1 MTHAMTHAM
10 TAAVPG
16 QTARLRVHPLPPPRR
31 LPTGFDAFVHRLLGL
46 LRRRPGPLRALQLQ
60 VAALEADIDRLASL
74 SDAALQ
80 AHLQPLREDFRR
92 GRDAALAPGLAA
104 VAEAARRSLGM
115 RPYPVQLVGAL
126 ALHRGLLAE
135 MATGE
140 GKTLTAG
147 LAAVLA
153 AWNGKP
159 CHVLTANDYLAARDA
174 ATMQPLYALCGL
186 EVAAVGGDMSPPQRR
201 SSYAADIVYVT
212 AKELLGDFLRDRL
225 TARRGL
231 GQQRLQLQRWL
242 GGDSAADETLLQVR
256 GLHSAIVDEADSL
269 LIDEAVTPLILSA
282 PRADNGTREAVQIA
296 SAVATTL
303 QEKTDYQILPRQRTV
318 RLLPSACDRMAGQAD
333 RLPSLWRAR
342 ARREEL
348 LRQALCARLFFH
360 PGQHYVIQDGKIV
373 LLDEYTGRMT
383 PNRTL
388 TAGLHQAIEASAG
401 LEISDTSETL
411 TQRSF
416 QAFFRQFHRLAGM
429 TGTGREAFDELWQIY
444 HLAGITVPPHRPCI
458 RQQPPASVFA
468 TREQKWQAIVERIE
482 EVHGRGQPV
491 LVGTRSVHASEML
504 AERLQAR
511 GLAFEL
517 LNAVRHHEEARIVA
531 VAGEVGR
538 ITIATNMAGRGTDI
552 KLGAGAA
559 ACGGLHVIITEVH
572 DAGRIDRQLAGRA
585 GRQGDPGSVSV
596 FMSLED
602 EVLERHLPAGLLPL
616 LSLLFARRLRAGP
629 ALIRQ
634 AFRLAQRRAE
644 RQSFQRRRS
653 VLQADR
659 WLESALPFE

>member
-1 MTHAMTHAM
+1 MSTVADTPAEAGPP
-10 TAAVPG
+10 AAVAP
-16 QTARLRVHPLPPPRR
+16 RLHALPPPQR
-31 LPTGFDAFVHRLLGL
+31 LPTGFDAFVHRLIGL
-46 LRRRPGPLRALQLQ
+46 ARRWPGPLRPLQRQ
-60 VAALEADIDRLASL
+60 VAALEDDIDRLADL
-74 SDAALQ
+74 PEAALQ
-80 AHLQPLREDFRR
+80 ARLLQLREDFRR
-92 GRDAALAPGLAA
+92 ARSAALPAGLAA
-104 VAEAARRSLGM
+104 VAEAARRSLGL
-115 RPYPVQLVGAL
+115 RPYPVQLAGAL
-126 ALHRGLLAE
+126 ALQRGLLVE

-153 AWNGKP
+153 AWSGKP
-159 CHVLTANDYLAARDA
+159 CHVLTANDYLATRDA
-174 ATMQPLYALCGL
+174 EVMKPLYVRCGL
-186 EVAAVGGDMSPPQRR
+186 AVAAVSADMSPPQRR
-201 SSYAADIVYVT
+201 AAYAADIVYVT

-225 TARRGL
+225 AARQGMDE
-231 GQQRLQLQRWL
+231 QRLQLQRWL
-242 GGDSAADETLLQVR
+242 GAGAAAAPALLQVR

-282 PRADNGTREAVQIA
+282 PRADNGTREAVQVA
-296 SAVATTL
+296 SALAATL
-303 QEKTDYQILPRQRTV
+303 QEKVDYLVLSRQRAV
-318 RLLPSACDRMAGQAD
+318 RLLPAACARMAEQAE
-333 RLPSLWRAR
+333 RLPPLWRAR

-360 PGQHYVIQDGKIV
+360 RDRHYVIQDGRIV

-388 TAGLHQAIEASAG
+388 TAGLHQAIEAAEG

-411 TQRSF
+411 AQRSF

-444 HLAGITVPPHRPCI
+444 RLAGVTVPPHRPCL
-458 RQQPPASVFA
+458 RQQPPAFVFA
-468 TREQKWQAIVERIE
+468 TRAQKWQAIVDRIE
-482 EVHGRGQPV
+482 ALHARSQPV
-491 LVGTRSVHASEML
+491 LVGTRSVQASERL

-511 GLAFEL
+511 GLSFEL

-531 VAGEVGR
+531 VAGEPGR

-552 KLGAGAA
+552 KLGPGAA
-559 ACGGLHVIITEVH
+559 ACGGLHVIVTEVH
-572 DAGRIDRQLAGRA
+572 DSGRIDRQLAGRA

-596 FMSLED
+596 FMSLDD
-602 EVLERHLPAGLLPL
+602 ELLERHLPPGLLPL
-616 LSLLFARRLRAGP
+616 LRILLARGLPAGP
-629 ALIRQ
+629 WWVRQ